1 MTNHRNRITE
11 RLEDG
16 TEVIRVRT
24 RWTGEELSKVAE
36 NPAGFLFHQLFTLQ
50 REFKPNSVNG

>member
-24 RWTGEELSKVAE
+24 RWTGEELRKID